1 MIFKKKLKKI
11 LISSSSAKKNSLLP
25 TISFNLWSHLGSNQ
39 GPPDYETV
47 TNVLQIIAFLC
58 KCLKTNDLLILIVSF
73 VFRFLLFSAKMFDLC
88 LTSNSIGLFQN
99 LFIRGANIF

>member
-1 MIFKKKLKKI
+1 MFFEKKLKKI
-11 LISSSSAKKNSLLP
+11 LISSPSAKKNSHLS

-58 KCLKTNDLLILIVSF
+58 KCLKTNDLLILRNNF
-73 VFRFLLFSAKMFDLC
+73 V
-88 LTSNSIGLFQN
+88 
-99 LFIRGANIF
+99 